1 MPLGLFST
9 GHSTQLG
16 AAVTP
21 AQANH
26 VLEPLH
32 RSTWIFFFP
41 LEEAGGTVNTKKH
54 FLCPSVS
61 R

>member
-9 GHSTQLG
+9 GHSTELG

-21 AQANH
+21 VQANH

-32 RSTWIFFFP
+32 RSTQIFFP

-54 FLCPSVS
+54 FFCPSVS